1 MKRKNVF
8 LKPRG
13 VPYYVKATDPDS
25 GLSHVAYFP
34 HKKEAVAFFLYCVT
48 MNRNPA
54 MGWSIMAIS
63 NKSNGN
69 WDRTGTRVAGVYINT
84 YTVLGLVTDSRVKYG
99 GAVQHTVKLD
109 TPMEVFGH
117 VADVVLLNEEELFV

>member
-1 MKRKNVF
+1 MYNSLMMNETKRLMKAKNVF

-34 HKKEAVAFFLYCVT
+34 RKKEAVAFFLYCVT

-54 MGWSIMAIS
+54 MGWS
-63 NKSNGN
+63 
-69 WDRTGTRVAGVYINT
+69 RV
-84 YTVLGLVTDSRVKYG
+84 
-99 GAVQHTVKLD
+99 
-109 TPMEVFGH
+109 
-117 VADVVLLNEEELFV
+117 